1 MAAEA
6 EKKSLILEAEGKAK
20 VCFNQKFIWPNN
32 IELYISYL
40 K

>member
-20 VCFNQKFIWPNN
+20 VCFNRKGGKEFI
-32 IELYISYL
+32 
-40 K
+40 